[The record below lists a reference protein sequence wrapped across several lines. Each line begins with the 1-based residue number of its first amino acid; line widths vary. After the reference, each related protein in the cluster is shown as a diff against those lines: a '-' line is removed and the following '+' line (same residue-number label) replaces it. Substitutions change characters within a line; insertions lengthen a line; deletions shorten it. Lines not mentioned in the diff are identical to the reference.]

1 MNPNTRIIISTFVSL
16 CSASVNK
23 QSVEF
28 ICFCRETKCQQIQ
41 PERHKSASYI
51 QTWSVCVETIDRR
64 DSRLL
69 PVNSSW
75 GSRMVQGRRSFF
87 LFSAH
92 LYIYTCLHVR
102 SVFFFPHQSRGFS
115 VLDGT
120 SSAVVAAAARP
131 ASSPQVVPELNEGL
145 TVLPDQLVT
154 EQDVPDSKH
163 GSS

>member
-1 MNPNTRIIISTFVSL
+1 
-16 CSASVNK
+16 
-23 QSVEF
+23 
-28 ICFCRETKCQQIQ
+28 
-41 PERHKSASYI
+41 
-51 QTWSVCVETIDRR
+51 
-64 DSRLL
+64 
-69 PVNSSW
+69 
-75 GSRMVQGRRSFF
+75 MVQGRRSFF

-154 EQDVPDSKH
+154 KQDVPAAAETEQRTNIYTLFLYLYDVFACFSEFTLNLSLTAGHTCWIYDITTKLEPIVVQDSVYTSVMWKLEA
-163 GSS
+163 SSEQTLRTDFPVK